1 MTTKKKSTKEEKS
14 RTPRKRGPSKAARP
28 YDNDLEYLQDELA
41 WIEARA
47 RRVGA
52 QIRMKLLEAGE
63 ELPSRGWNKRKDD
76 ESPWA
81 LQKSRESFQ
90 GRERRLRKKIDQ
102 RLAAHRAA
110 GGDLAVDRL
119 CQSCGLDDFERTVL
133 LLATAPCISR
143 KYESIFEALDRD
155 GMQTSLNVEVAF
167 TFLETPLAER
177 VERRRTFSPRG
188 ALMQRDLVTV
198 DVFNRYNNPKD
209 LLVAEIDLTA
219 RTFNYLLGDLDISD
233 DFLEFSSVEEPLAT
247 LDQVVMEPADKQRI
261 LSVVERH
268 DQYLAC
274 RKQWGFDDVIAYGR
288 GVLMLFYG
296 KPGTG
301 KTMTAHAVAH
311 AMGKRVLNVDI
322 PTFAENREAERFL
335 PGLFR
340 EARLQDAVLFFDEC
354 EVIFSSRRQGNA
366 LMTLLLTEIERFDGV
381 AILATNLPQA
391 LDEALDRRILVK
403 VRFPEPDRQ
412 ARLEIWRRHL
422 PAAAPLAVDV
432 DLDLLADR
440 YEMAGGYIKNAI
452 LVAVADAVHGNGKK
466 PTITMAHLE
475 RAARDQLRKPRD
487 EESDLVQPTAC
498 LDDVI
503 LPPELLAKVEEL
515 IGAARNRRTVLERW
529 GIGAH
534 LSYGKGVSALLYGEP
549 GTGKTLCAEAVASEL
564 HRPLLTATVPGLV
577 SKWVGETEM
586 NLDAL
591 FREARTQGAVLFLD
605 EADSLLMERGAG
617 HASRHDDSAVNVLLK
632 LVERHDG
639 VVLLATNLPERLDRA
654 LSRRLTYRLCFP
666 LPGAG
671 ARTAI
676 WRRLLPGS
684 VPAENLDLTR
694 LGQLFALSGGQI
706 KNAVFKAA
714 YRAAAA
720 GGGLSQPLLEGAA
733 NEEMEDYRRGNGKAI
748 GFGAVDVA

>member
-1 MTTKKKSTKEEKS
+1 M
-14 RTPRKRGPSKAARP
+14 
-28 YDNDLEYLQDELA
+28 Q
-41 WIEARA
+41 
-47 RRVGA
+47 
-52 QIRMKLLEAGE
+52 LLEAGE
-63 ELPSRGWNKRKDD
+63 ELPSRGHWNKRKDD
-76 ESPWA
+76 ESPWT
-81 LQKSRESFQ
+81 LQKSREGFQ
-90 GRERRLRKKIDQ
+90 AKERRLRKKIDR
-102 RLAAHRAA
+102 RLAAHRKA
-110 GGDLAVDRL
+110 GPELAIDRL
-119 CQSCGLDDFERTVL
+119 CESCGLDDFERTVL

-143 KYESIFEALDRD
+143 KYESIFEVLDKD
-155 GMQTSLNVEVAF
+155 GMQSSLNVEVAF
-167 TFLETPLAER
+167 TFLETPMAER

-188 ALMQRDLVTV
+188 ALMRRDLVTV
-198 DVFNRYNNPKD
+198 DIFNRYNNPKD
-209 LLVAEIDLTA
+209 LLAADIDLTA

-247 LDQVVMEPADKQRI
+247 LDQVVLDAGDKQRI

-311 AMGKRVLNVDI
+311 AMEKRVLNVDI
-322 PTFAENREAERFL
+322 PTFVENREAERFL

-422 PAAAPLAVDV
+422 PDAAPLSDDV
-432 DLDLLADR
+432 DLELLADR

-452 LVAVADAVHGNGKK
+452 LMAVADAVHTDGEA

-475 RAARDQLRKPRD
+475 QAARDQLRKPRD
-487 EESDLVQPTAC
+487 EESDIVQPTAR

-503 LPPELLAKVEEL
+503 LPPDLRATVEEL

-534 LSYGKGVSALLYGEP
+534 LSYGKGVSALLHGEP

-564 HRPLLTATVPGLV
+564 NRPLLTATIPGLV

-586 NLDAL
+586 NLETL

-605 EADSLLMERGAG
+605 EADTLLMERGAG
-617 HASRHDDSAVNVLLK
+617 SASRHDDSAVNVLLK

-639 VVLLATNLPERLDRA
+639 VVLLATNLPGRLDRA
-654 LSRRLTYRLCFP
+654 LSRRLTYRLHFP
-666 LPGAG
+666 LPDAELR
-671 ARTAI
+671 AEI
-676 WRRLLPGS
+676 WRRLLPDA
-684 VPAENLDLTR
+684 VPSGELDLCG
-694 LGQLFALSGGQI
+694 LGRRYSLSGGQI
-706 KNAVFKAA
+706 KNAVFRAA
-714 YRAAAA
+714 YRAAA
-720 GGGLSQPLLEGAA
+720 GGEELSQMILERAA
-733 NEEMEDYRRGNGKAI
+733 REEHAGCGRGGNDKAI
-748 GFGAVDVA
+748 GFGPGPQA